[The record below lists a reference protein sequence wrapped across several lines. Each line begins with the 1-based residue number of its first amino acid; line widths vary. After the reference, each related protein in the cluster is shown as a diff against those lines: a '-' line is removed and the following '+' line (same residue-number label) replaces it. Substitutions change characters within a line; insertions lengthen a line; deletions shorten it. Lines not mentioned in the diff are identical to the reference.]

1 MSRLKILQ
9 KAFIG
14 VSSEGILLLLPKLA
28 DLLHLPSQDIELIN
42 AFEK

>member
-1 MSRLKILQ
+1 MSHLKILQ
-9 KAFIG
+9 KAFTG

-28 DLLHLPSQDIELIN
+28 GLLQLLSLDIELIH

>member
-1 MSRLKILQ
+1 MSHLKILE
-9 KAFIG
+9 KAFTG

-28 DLLHLPSQDIELIN
+28 GLLQLPSQEVELIN